1 MHGVFQ
7 RPVRSGEMES
17 NKVEILR
24 CNHIKAN
31 GTRCGSP
38 ALRNQRLCYFHHEN
52 HSVKISVPQTQGARG
67 GEFVLPVIE
76 DTGSVLVAVQR
87 VTQLLLE
94 GAIEPKIAGLA
105 LYGLQIAS
113 ASLKQMREEKP
124 EASEVVIDTETGE
137 TAPRNAWKPVGVKSA
152 MVQDRIED
160 WLEAAKV
167 LEKGVSTAETSRYLR
182 DGEVLNQLAVLE
194 EARAQFEK
202 YIAEWRAA
210 KAKEESLPPG
220 TIQAR
225 AERRKYVV

>member
-1 MHGVFQ
+1 MSTEEV
-7 RPVRSGEMES
+7 
-17 NKVEILR
+17 KR

-52 HSVKISVPQTQGARG
+52 RSAKISVPQTQLARG

-76 DTGSVLVAVQR
+76 DASSVLVAVHK

-94 GAIEPKIAGLA
+94 GAIEPKIAGLV

-113 ASLKQMREEKP
+113 SSLKRLAEEKP
-124 EASEVVIDTETGE
+124 KPAEVVIDTETAE
-137 TAPRNAWKPVGVKSA
+137 TAPPDALQPVGVKSA
-152 MVQDRIED
+152 MVEIRIRE
-160 WLEAAKV
+160 WVEAAKA
-167 LEKGVSTAETSRYLR
+167 LEKGVSTPETAGYLR
-182 DGEVLNQLAVLE
+182 YGEVLDQLAVLE

-202 YIAEWRAA
+202 AFAERRAA
-210 KAKEESLPPG
+210 QAKEESLPPG

-225 AERRKYVV
+225 AERPRYVV